1 MPSLDGDELI
11 INERALTKDISNVTL
26 IYFWSISCNQCETS
40 IIKLKELQQLFQNKL
55 TIIAIHMPRSEEDK
69 DVKAIKS
76 KLKQL
81 AIALPVYVDQHL
93 RLTNAF
99 ENRFVP
105 AYYLFDKEKKLRFYQ
120 AGVPSKK
127 LLQQKIERFI

>member
-1 MPSLDGDELI
+1 MPNLDGDELI
-11 INERALTKDISNVTL
+11 INEKALTKELSNVTI
-26 IYFWSISCNQCETS
+26 IYFWSISCQQCETS
-40 IIKLKELQQLFQNKL
+40 IIKLKELKQLFQDKL
-55 TIIAIHMPRSEEDK
+55 TIITVHMPRSEEDK
-69 DVKAIKS
+69 NVKAIEK

-81 AIALPVYVDQHL
+81 AISFPVYVDQQL

-120 AGVPSKK
+120 SGLPSKK
-127 LLQQKIERFI
+127 LLQQKVERFI